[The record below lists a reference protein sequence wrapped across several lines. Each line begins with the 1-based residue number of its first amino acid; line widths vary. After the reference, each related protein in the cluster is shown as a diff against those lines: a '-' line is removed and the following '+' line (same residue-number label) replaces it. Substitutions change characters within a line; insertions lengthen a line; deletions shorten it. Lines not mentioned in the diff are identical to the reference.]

1 MPDAADG
8 AVCTQTGHAP
18 RAAMPHLPVLPI
30 ACRARRNLKSTEEQH
45 AKALGPQLAVRE
57 AAQRKFPRIP
67 SARAAGAAGGPA
79 RADGVAGRG
88 HDPGRGRRAR
98 TAQC

>member
-1 MPDAADG
+1 M
-8 AVCTQTGHAP
+8 
-18 RAAMPHLPVLPI
+18 PVLPI

-57 AAQRKFPRIP
+57 AAQRRFPRIP
-67 SARAAGAAGGPA
+67 RRQPAGAAGGPA

-88 HDPGRGRRAR
+88 HDHGGRRRAR
-98 TAQC
+98 AAQR